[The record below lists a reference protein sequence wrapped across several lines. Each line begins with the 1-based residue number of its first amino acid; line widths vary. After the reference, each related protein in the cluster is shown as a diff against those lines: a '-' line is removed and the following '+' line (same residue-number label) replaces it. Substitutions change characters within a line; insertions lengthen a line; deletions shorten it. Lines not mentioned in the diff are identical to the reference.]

1 MQYRLNLWPKVESV
15 CAHAL
20 LAGGLLYMS
29 IPFMWMVGASFKKQS
44 EIFQAPPTILP
55 DQPVISN
62 YIELFI
68 EFNFLRHF
76 LNSAFLAIVHTL
88 LYLFFC
94 ALAGYAFAKY
104 DFRLKNLL
112 FLLLLGSMMVPGYTL
127 FVPLFVLAIRL
138 KLVDSYIGVLLPGI
152 VGAFGIFFMKQN
164 MESVPNELLDAA
176 RIDGTTEF
184 GAFWRIARPLA
195 RPALAVLAVLAFLNS
210 WNDFVWPL
218 VILRTREL
226 QTLPVILAGMIG
238 LYRME
243 YGIVMAGSFLSALP
257 VLILFLSMQ
266 RSFVQGLTVGALRG

>member
-1 MQYRLNLWPKVESV
+1 MQSRLNLWSRLESI
-15 CAHAL
+15 CAHTFL
-20 LAGGLLYMS
+20 VGVLLYLS
-29 IPFMWMVGASFKKQS
+29 IPFLWMVVASFKKPS
-44 EIFQAPPTILP
+44 EIFRIPPTILP
-55 DQPVISN
+55 AQPVVRN
-62 YIELFI
+62 YVDLFV
-68 EFNFLRHF
+68 EFDFPRHF

-104 DFRLKNLL
+104 DFRLKNIL

-138 KLVDSYIGVLLPGI
+138 KLGDSYIGVLLPGI

-164 MESVPNELLDAA
+164 MESVPDELLDAA
-176 RIDGTTEF
+176 RIDGTSEF

-195 RPALAVLAVLAFLNS
+195 SPALAVLAVLAFLNS

-266 RSFVQGLTVGALRG
+266 RYFVQGLTVGALRG

>member
-1 MQYRLNLWPKVESV
+1 MRTSPKLWPRIEAVA
-15 CAHAL
+15 AHL
-20 LAGGLLYMS
+20 FLAGALLYMS
-29 IPFMWMVGASFKKQS
+29 IPFLWMIGASLKKQS
-44 EIFQAPPTILP
+44 EIFRNPPTFIP
-55 DQPVISN
+55 DELVFGN
-62 YIELFI
+62 YINLFV
-68 EFNFLRHF
+68 EFDFLRHF
-76 LNSAFLAIVHTL
+76 LNSTFLAVVHTL

-94 ALAGYAFAKY
+94 SLAGYAFAKY
-104 DFRLKNLL
+104 EFRLKNLL

-164 MESVPNELLDAA
+164 MESIPDELLDAA

-184 GAFWRIARPLA
+184 GAFWRVARPLA
-195 RPALAVLAVLAFLNS
+195 APAMAVLAVLAFLNS

-226 QTLPVILAGMIG
+226 QTLPVILAGMVG
-238 LYRME
+238 TYRME

-257 VLILFLSMQ
+257 VLILFTSMQ
-266 RSFVQGLTVGALRG
+266 RNFMQGLTVGALRG